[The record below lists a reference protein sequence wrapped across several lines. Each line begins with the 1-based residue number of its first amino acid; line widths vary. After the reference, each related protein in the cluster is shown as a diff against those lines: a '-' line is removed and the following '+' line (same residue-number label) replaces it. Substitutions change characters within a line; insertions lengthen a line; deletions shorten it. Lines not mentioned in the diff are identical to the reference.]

1 MNSNSAAVRAGTGA
15 VAGLAATMVLHPLR
29 KATEEKL
36 PQLRP
41 PMREDPGKFMVEQAK
56 RALPE
61 NARAKVPQPLE
72 KAAIKSLHLGY
83 GTTFG
88 MLYALARRKQGNV
101 VIDGALLGLVTWAT
115 GYLGWLPA
123 TKLTTPVTRQKPA
136 QVITPILQHIVFGIA
151 AVSVLAGIRRALAAR
166 SG

>member
-15 VAGLAATMVLHPLR
+15 VAGLTATMVLHPLR

-72 KAAIKSLHLGY
+72 KATIKSL
-83 GTTFG
+83 
-88 MLYALARRKQGNV
+88 
-101 VIDGALLGLVTWAT
+101 
-115 GYLGWLPA
+115 
-123 TKLTTPVTRQKPA
+123 
-136 QVITPILQHIVFGIA
+136 
-151 AVSVLAGIRRALAAR
+151 VSVNTSTAVPSGMRPNGACARCGCGIGR
-166 SG
+166 